1 MPKRASA
8 DQTTTEENNN
18 NEAGPEIP
26 ILPSIQPQDE
36 QTPAAATED
45 AGSQAPRR
53 STRART
59 TRHFN
64 FPSADVFMD

>member
-1 MPKRASA
+1 M
-8 DQTTTEENNN
+8 TTEENNGD
-18 NEAGPEIP
+18 ETGPAIP
-26 ILPSIQPQDE
+26 PVPSTQPQDE

-53 STRART
+53 STRVRT